1 MSELECA
8 VCMQSESSEVVL
20 ARSVGE
26 CVAVVARGVG
36 ECEAALSWQVSVAP
50 VEAVALDTQEEEAH
64 GTAMEQVEA
73 FAEVSAV
80 STTDDAGAGAGV
92 EEGWWW

>member
-26 CVAVVARGVG
+26 CVAVLARGVG

-50 VEAVALDTQEEEAH
+50 VEAVALD
-64 GTAMEQVEA
+64 M
-73 FAEVSAV
+73 
-80 STTDDAGAGAGV
+80 
-92 EEGWWW
+92 

>member
-8 VCMQSESSEVVL
+8 CMQSESSEVVR

-26 CVAVVARGVG
+26 CVAVLARGVG

-50 VEAVALDTQEEEAH
+50 VEAVALD
-64 GTAMEQVEA
+64 M
-73 FAEVSAV
+73 
-80 STTDDAGAGAGV
+80 
-92 EEGWWW
+92 